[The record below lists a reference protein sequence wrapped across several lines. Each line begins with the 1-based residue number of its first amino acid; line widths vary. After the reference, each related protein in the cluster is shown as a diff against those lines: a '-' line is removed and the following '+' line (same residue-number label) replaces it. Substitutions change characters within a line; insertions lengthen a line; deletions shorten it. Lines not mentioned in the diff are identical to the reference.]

1 MNTENHTT
9 VKEIQDQI
17 LITKI
22 NEPLNHTKI
31 QKLQQ
36 LLDKLT
42 GSVPQ

>member
-17 LITKI
+17 LTTKI